1 MALGI
6 LSRLGISNK
15 AKKAA
20 ENSALNATA
29 SRRRVDKK
37 QLSFDLF
44 THISYMA
51 SMATA
56 KASRDVMFSYAARL
70 NLASTPYFVDINT
83 LVNRL
88 KYDYSEACRA
98 IADRTDEHDVSSL
111 LLRMSGSLSSGE
123 DEEEFLTREAAVM
136 AELYRATYETNI
148 ESLRKWT
155 DAYSAMIVSAGLI
168 VVVSI
173 ISMMIWSLGP
183 GMILM
188 TGMVT
193 MTVAIIG
200 SWTIYLAAPKESYT
214 RTAGL
219 SAPNQKVALKLFQ
232 YLVPVGLVLALA
244 SVAITQ
250 GQLGIGFIIFGL
262 SLLPSGFIMNRDSK
276 RLLKIDAD
284 VATATRMLG
293 GITDAI
299 GTTVSDALSKVDQ
312 RSLGSLEPYFRRLE
326 VRVRS
331 GITSGLCWNRL
342 ILETGSELI
351 ERTIN
356 IFWDALT
363 IGGNPLVTGKTAA
376 FFAAEISLLR
386 EKRALVAQTFGYLT
400 IPLHAAMVGLLIFIV
415 NVMQLFASSML
426 TDTDAVDP
434 VATGAPIP
442 DIAGSSGFNTFANVD
457 FAFLNL
463 IIIAVV
469 VVFTIANAVAP
480 WAASGGHRMRAGY
493 QLGVMMI
500 VSGLMLVLIPPAS
513 KMIFAKISAPAT

>member
-1 MALGI
+1 MAQGI
-6 LSRLGISNK
+6 LSRLGFSNK
-15 AKKAA
+15 SKEAA
-20 ENSALNATA
+20 EDGALKGVGKKRA
-29 SRRRVDKK
+29 VDKK
-37 QLSFDLF
+37 SLSFDLF

-56 KASRDVMFSYAARL
+56 KASRDIMFSYAARL
-70 NLASTPYFVDINT
+70 NLASTPYFIDINT

-98 IADRTDEHDVSSL
+98 VADRTKEHDVSAL

-136 AELYRATYETNI
+136 AELYQAQYETDI

-188 TGMVT
+188 TGTVT

-200 SWTIYLAAPKESYT
+200 SWTIYLAAPKESFT
-214 RTAGL
+214 RTSGL
-219 SAPNQKVALKLFQ
+219 SATNQVFAMKLFR
-232 YLVPVGLVLALA
+232 YIVPAGLVLALA
-244 SVAITQ
+244 VITFM
-250 GQLGIGFIIFGL
+250 GGEIGIGLVILGI
-262 SLLPSGFIMNRDSK
+262 SLLPSGFMMNLDAK
-276 RLLKIDAD
+276 RLSKLDAD
-284 VATATRMLG
+284 VPTATRMLG
-293 GITDAI
+293 GVTDAI
-299 GTTVSDALSKVDQ
+299 GTTVSDALGKVDR

-331 GITSGLCWNRL
+331 GITPDLCWDHL
-342 ILETGSELI
+342 IKESGSELM

-363 IGGNPLVTGKTAA
+363 IGGNPLITGKTAA

-386 EKRALVAQTFGYLT
+386 AKRSLVAQTFSYLT
-400 IPLHAAMVGLLIFIV
+400 IPLHAAMVGLLVFIV
-415 NVMQLFASSML
+415 NVMQLFADSML
-426 TDTDAVDP
+426 SDTIDP
-434 VATGAPIP
+434 QETGAAIP
-442 DIAGSSGFNTFANVD
+442 DIANSSGFNTFANVN
-457 FAFLNL
+457 FGFLNA
-463 IIIAVV
+463 IIVAVV

-493 QLGVMMI
+493 QLGVMMV
-500 VSGLMLVLIPPAS
+500 VSGLMLTLIPPAS
-513 KMIFAKISAPAT
+513 RMIFATISAPAT

>member
-1 MALGI
+1 MAQGI
-6 LSRLGISNK
+6 LSRLGFSEKN
-15 AKKAA
+15 KKAV
-20 ENSALNATA
+20 EDNALATIKNRQKPDQKA
-29 SRRRVDKK
+29 
-37 QLSFDLF
+37 LSFDLF

-56 KASRDVMFSYAARL
+56 KASRDVMFEYAASL

-98 IADRTDEHDVSSL
+98 IADRTENHDVSSL

-188 TGMVT
+188 TGTVT

-214 RTAGL
+214 RTSGL
-219 SAPNQKVALKLFQ
+219 SAPNQVLAQRLFKLF
-232 YLVPVGLVLALA
+232 VPIGFFVGFMTIAV
-244 SVAITQ
+244 SG
-250 GQLGIGFIIFGL
+250 GQLGIAFMIMGA
-262 SLLPSGFIMNRDSK
+262 SLLPSGFIMNRDSR
-276 RLLKIDAD
+276 RLLKLDAD

-293 GITDAI
+293 GVTDAI
-299 GTTVSDALSKVDQ
+299 GTTVSDALSKVDR

-331 GITSGLCWNRL
+331 GITPDRCWDHL
-342 ILETGSELI
+342 IQESGSELM

-376 FFAAEISLLR
+376 FFSSEISILR
-386 EKRALVAQTFGYLT
+386 EKRALVAQTFGYLSL
-400 IPLHAAMVGLLIFIV
+400 PLHAAMVGLLVFIV
-415 NVMQLFASSML
+415 NVMQLFADSML
-426 TDTDAVDP
+426 SDTDAVDP
-434 VATGAPIP
+434 SASGAAIP
-442 DIAGSSGFNTFANVD
+442 DIANSSGFNTFANVN
-457 FAFLNL
+457 FEFLN
-463 IIIAVV
+463 IIITAVV

-480 WAASGGHRMRAGY
+480 WAASGGHRMRVGY
-493 QLGVMMI
+493 QFGVMMI
-500 VSGLMLVLIPPAS
+500 ISGLMLAIVPPIAGT
-513 KMIFAKISAPAT
+513 IFTTISAPAS

>member
-1 MALGI
+1 MAQGI
-6 LSRLGISNK
+6 LSRLGFSDK
-15 AKKAA
+15 SKKAA
-20 ENSALNATA
+20 EEAALSETF
-29 SRRRVDKK
+29 RPPVDKK
-37 QLSFDLF
+37 SLAFDLF

-56 KASRDVMFSYAARL
+56 KASRDVMFKYAATL
-70 NLASTPYFVDINT
+70 NLSSTAYFIDINT

-98 IADRTDEHDVSSL
+98 VADRTEDHDVSSL

-188 TGMVT
+188 TGTVT

-214 RTAGL
+214 RTSGL
-219 SAPNQKVALKLFQ
+219 SAPNQLVALKLFK
-232 YLVPVGLVLALA
+232 YLVPAGFVVGLGAVVI
-244 SVAITQ
+244 SG
-250 GQLGIGFIIFGL
+250 GQLGWAMIILGI
-262 SLLPSGFIMNRDSK
+262 SLLPAGVVINRDSK
-276 RLLKIDAD
+276 RLLRLDAD

-293 GITDAI
+293 GVTDAI
-299 GTTVSDALSKVDQ
+299 GTTVSDALSKVDR

-331 GITSGLCWNRL
+331 GITPDRCWDHL
-342 ILETGSELI
+342 IKESGSEMM

-376 FFAAEISLLR
+376 FFSAEISILT
-386 EKRALVAQTFGYLT
+386 EKRSLVSQTFGYLT
-400 IPLHAAMVGLLIFIV
+400 VPLHASMVGLLIFIV
-415 NVMQLFASSML
+415 NVMQLFAESML
-426 TDTDAVDP
+426 SDTDAVDP
-434 VATGAPIP
+434 TASGAAIP
-442 DIAGSSGFNTFANVD
+442 DIASSSGFNTFANVN
-457 FAFLNL
+457 FEFLN
-463 IIIAVV
+463 IIITMVV

-493 QLGVMMI
+493 QLGVMMV
-500 VSGLMLVLIPPAS
+500 VSGVCMTIIPPISRA
-513 KMIFAKISAPAT
+513 IFTTISAPAT

>member
-6 LSRLGISNK
+6 ISRLGFGDK
-15 AKKAA
+15 ARNTVEDNALKSIENRKQIDKKALA
-20 ENSALNATA
+20 
-29 SRRRVDKK
+29 
-37 QLSFDLF
+37 FDLF

-56 KASRDVMFSYAARL
+56 KASRDVMFKYAAQL
-70 NLASTPYFVDINT
+70 NLSTTPYFVDINT

-98 IADRTDEHDVSSL
+98 VADRSKEPDITSL

-173 ISMMIWSLGP
+173 ISMMIYDLGP

-188 TGMVT
+188 TGFVT
-193 MTVAIIG
+193 MMVAIIG
-200 SWTIYLAAPKESYT
+200 SWTIYVAAPKENYT

-219 SAPNQKVALKLFQ
+219 SAPNQMVAIKLFR
-232 YLVPVGLVLALA
+232 YLVPAGFVLAL
-244 SVAITQ
+244 VAVAVSN
-250 GQLGIGFIIFGL
+250 GQMGIGFIILGL
-262 SLLPSGFIMNRDSK
+262 SLLPSGFIINRDSK
-276 RLLKIDAD
+276 RLLRIDAD
-284 VATATRMLG
+284 IATATRMLG
-293 GITDAI
+293 GVTDAI
-299 GTTVSDALSKVDQ
+299 GTTVSDALGKVDR
-312 RSLGSLEPYFRRLE
+312 RSLASLEPYFRRLE
-326 VRVRS
+326 VRIRS
-331 GITSGLCWNRL
+331 GITPDRCWDHL
-342 ILETGSELI
+342 IYETGSELI

-386 EKRALVAQTFGYLT
+386 EKRALVAQTFGYL
-400 IPLHAAMVGLLIFIV
+400 IVPLHASMVGLLVFIV
-415 NVMQLFASSML
+415 NVMQLFASTML
-426 TDTDAVDP
+426 SNTDAADP
-434 VATGAPIP
+434 SATGASVP
-442 DIAGSSGFNTFANVD
+442 DIVNTSGFNTFANVN
-457 FAFLNL
+457 FEFLNL
-463 IIIAVV
+463 IITTVV

-493 QLGVMMI
+493 QLGVMMV
-500 VSGLMLVLIPPAS
+500 VSGLLLALIPPAS
-513 KMIFAKISAPAT
+513 RMVFAAISAPIT

>member
-1 MALGI
+1 MAQGI
-6 LSRLGISNK
+6 LSRLGFSDK
-15 AKKAA
+15 SKKAA
-20 ENSALNATA
+20 EEAALSETF
-29 SRRRVDKK
+29 RPPVDKK
-37 QLSFDLF
+37 SLAFDLF

-56 KASRDVMFSYAARL
+56 KASRDVMFKYAATL
-70 NLASTPYFVDINT
+70 NLSSTAYFIDINT

-98 IADRTDEHDVSSL
+98 VADRTEDHDVSSL

-188 TGMVT
+188 TGTVT

-214 RTAGL
+214 RTSGL
-219 SAPNQKVALKLFQ
+219 SAPNQLVALKLFK
-232 YLVPVGLVLALA
+232 YLVPAGFVVGLGAVVI
-244 SVAITQ
+244 SG
-250 GQLGIGFIIFGL
+250 GQLGWAMIILGI
-262 SLLPSGFIMNRDSK
+262 SLLPAGVVINRDSK
-276 RLLKIDAD
+276 RLLRLDAD

-293 GITDAI
+293 GVTDAI
-299 GTTVSDALSKVDQ
+299 GTTVSDALSKVDR

-331 GITSGLCWNRL
+331 GITPDRCWDHL
-342 ILETGSELI
+342 IKESGSEMM

-376 FFAAEISLLR
+376 FFSAEISILR
-386 EKRALVAQTFGYLT
+386 EKRSLVSQTFGYLT
-400 IPLHAAMVGLLIFIV
+400 VPLHASMVGLLIFIV
-415 NVMQLFASSML
+415 NVMQLFAESML
-426 TDTDAVDP
+426 SDTDAVDP
-434 VATGAPIP
+434 TASGAAIP
-442 DIAGSSGFNTFANVD
+442 DIASSSGFNTFANVN
-457 FAFLNL
+457 FEFLN
-463 IIIAVV
+463 IIITMVV

-493 QLGVMMI
+493 QLGVMMV
-500 VSGLMLVLIPPAS
+500 VSGVCMTIIPPISRA
-513 KMIFAKISAPAT
+513 IFTTISAPAT

>member
-1 MALGI
+1 VSQGI
-6 LSRLGISNK
+6 LSRLGFSDKSKKQVEENALSAIKNRPTPD
-15 AKKAA
+15 KKALA
-20 ENSALNATA
+20 
-29 SRRRVDKK
+29 
-37 QLSFDLF
+37 FDLF

-56 KASRDVMFSYAARL
+56 KASRDVMFTYAAGL
-70 NLASTPYFVDINT
+70 NLASTPYFIDINT

-88 KYDYSEACRA
+88 KYDYAEACRA
-98 IADRTDEHDVSSL
+98 VADRTKDHDVSSL

-188 TGMVT
+188 TGTVT

-200 SWTIYLAAPKESYT
+200 SWTIYLSAPKESFT
-214 RTAGL
+214 RTSGL
-219 SAPNQKVALKLFQ
+219 SASNQMVAIRLFKL
-232 YLVPVGLVLALA
+232 LVPIGFVVGLIAVIA
-244 SVAITQ
+244 TQ
-250 GQLGIGFIIFGL
+250 GQLGYGLIILGL
-262 SLLPSGFIMNRDSK
+262 SLLPAGFIMNLDSG
-276 RLLKIDAD
+276 RLLKLDAD

-293 GITDAI
+293 GVTDAI
-299 GTTVSDALSKVDQ
+299 GTTVSDALSKIDR

-331 GITSGLCWNRL
+331 GITPDLCWNHL
-342 ILETGSELI
+342 IKESGSELM

-376 FFAAEISLLR
+376 FFSAEISLLR
-386 EKRALVAQTFGYLT
+386 QKRALVAQTFSYLT

-415 NVMQLFASSML
+415 NVMQLFAGSML
-426 TDTDAVDP
+426 SDTDAVDP
-434 VATGAPIP
+434 TASGAPVP
-442 DIAGSSGFNTFANVD
+442 DIASTSGFNTFANVD
-457 FAFLNL
+457 FAFLN
-463 IIIAVV
+463 IIITSVV

-480 WAASGGHRMRAGY
+480 WAASGGHRMRVGY
-493 QLGVMMI
+493 QLGVMMVI
-500 VSGLMLVLIPPAS
+500 SGAMLTIIPPLS
-513 KMIFAKISAPAT
+513 KMVFATISAPAG

>member
-1 MALGI
+1 MAQGI
-6 LSRLGISNK
+6 LSRLGFSDK
-15 AKKAA
+15 SKQAA
-20 ENSALNATA
+20 EDNALSAIE
-29 SRRRVDKK
+29 SRPNVDKK
-37 QLSFDLF
+37 QLAFDLF

-56 KASRDVMFSYAARL
+56 KASRDVMFRYAATL
-70 NLASTPYFVDINT
+70 NLSSTSYFMDINT

-98 IADRTDEHDVSSL
+98 VADRTKEHDVSSL
-111 LLRMSGSLSSGE
+111 LLRMSGSLASGE

-188 TGMVT
+188 TGTVT

-200 SWTIYLAAPKESYT
+200 SWTIYIAAPKENYT

-219 SAPNQKVALKLFQ
+219 TATNQIIALKLFK
-232 YLVPVGLVLALA
+232 YLVPAGFILGALVTVL
-244 SVAITQ
+244 TG
-250 GQLGIGFIIFGL
+250 GQLGIGMIIFGV
-262 SLLPSGFIMNRDSK
+262 SLLPSGVIMNRDSS
-276 RLLKIDAD
+276 RLLKLDAD

-299 GTTVSDALSKVDQ
+299 GTTVSDALGKVDR
-312 RSLGSLEPYFRRLE
+312 RSLGSLEQYFRRLE

-331 GITSGLCWNRL
+331 GITPDRCWDHL
-342 ILETGSELI
+342 IKESGSELM

-376 FFAAEISLLR
+376 FFSAEISLLR

-400 IPLHAAMVGLLIFIV
+400 VPLHAAMVGLLIFIV
-415 NVMQLFASSML
+415 NVMQLFADTML
-426 TDTDAVDP
+426 SDTDSVDP
-434 VATGAPIP
+434 GASGASIP
-442 DIAGSSGFNTFANVD
+442 DIAGSSGFNTFANVN
-457 FAFLNL
+457 FEFLN
-463 IIIAVV
+463 IIITMVV

-493 QLGVMMI
+493 QIGVMMI
-500 VSGLMLVLIPPAS
+500 VSGVAMTAIPPIS
-513 KMIFAKISAPAT
+513 RMIFVTISAPAS

>member
-1 MALGI
+1 MAQGI
-6 LSRLGISNK
+6 LSRLGFSDKN
-15 AKKAA
+15 KKAA
-20 ENSALNATA
+20 EDNALAQIKNRQKPDEKALA
-29 SRRRVDKK
+29 
-37 QLSFDLF
+37 FDLF

-56 KASRDVMFSYAARL
+56 KASRDVMFSYAASL
-70 NLASTPYFVDINT
+70 NLASTPYFLDINT

-98 IADRTDEHDVSSL
+98 VADRTKNHDVSSL

-136 AELYRATYETNI
+136 AELYQATYETNI

-188 TGMVT
+188 TGTVT
-193 MTVAIIG
+193 MTVAVIG

-214 RTAGL
+214 RTSGL
-219 SAPNQKVALKLFQ
+219 SAPNQMMASKLFKI
-232 YLVPVGLVLALA
+232 LVPMGFALGLAA
-244 SVAITQ
+244 VAAMG
-250 GQLGIGFIIFGL
+250 GQLGIGFMILGA
-262 SLLPSGFIMNRDSK
+262 SLLPSGIIINRDSK
-276 RLLKIDAD
+276 RLLDLDKD

-293 GITDAI
+293 GVTDAI
-299 GTTVSDALSKVDQ
+299 GTTVSDALSKVDR

-331 GITSGLCWNRL
+331 GITPDRCWDHL
-342 ILETGSELI
+342 IKESGSELM

-376 FFAAEISLLR
+376 FFSAEIALLR
-386 EKRALVAQTFGYLT
+386 EKRALVAQTFGYLSL
-400 IPLHAAMVGLLIFIV
+400 PLHAAMVGLLIFIV
-415 NVMQLFASSML
+415 NVMQLFANSML
-426 TDTDAVDP
+426 SDTDAVDP
-434 VATGAPIP
+434 GASGASIP
-442 DIAGSSGFNTFANVD
+442 DIADSSGFNTFANVN
-457 FAFLNL
+457 FEFLNL
-463 IIIAVV
+463 IVTMVV

-493 QLGVMMI
+493 QIGVMMV
-500 VSGLMLVLIPPAS
+500 VSGLMLTIIPPLAR
-513 KMIFAKISAPAT
+513 MIFTTISAPAS

>member
-1 MALGI
+1 MAQGI
-6 LSRLGISNK
+6 LSRLGISGK

-37 QLSFDLF
+37 QLAFDLF

-70 NLASTPYFVDINT
+70 NLASTPYFIDINT
-83 LVNRL
+83 LVKQL

-98 IADRTDEHDVSSL
+98 VADRTGEHDVSSL

-173 ISMMIWSLGP
+173 ISMMIYSLGP

-219 SAPNQKVALKLFQ
+219 SAPNQKVAIKLFK

-244 SVAITQ
+244 SIAITQ
-250 GQLGIGFIIFGL
+250 GQMGIAFIIFGL
-262 SLLPSGFIMNRDSK
+262 SLLPSGFIMNRDSR

-293 GITDAI
+293 GVTDAI
-299 GTTVSDALSKVDQ
+299 GTTVSDALGKVDQ

-331 GITSGLCWNRL
+331 GITSSLCWNRL
-342 ILETGSELI
+342 IVETGSELI

-376 FFAAEISLLR
+376 FFASEISLLR

-415 NVMQLFASSML
+415 NVMQLFASTML

-442 DIAGSSGFNTFANVD
+442 DIANSSGFNTFANVD

-463 IIIAVV
+463 IITAVV

-500 VSGLMLVLIPPAS
+500 VSGLMFALIPPAS
-513 KMIFAKISAPAT
+513 KMVFATISAPAT

>member
-1 MALGI
+1 VAQGI
-6 LSRLGISNK
+6 LSRLGFSDKSKKVAEENALGAK
-15 AKKAA
+15 ARP
-20 ENSALNATA
+20 N
-29 SRRRVDKK
+29 VDKK
-37 QLSFDLF
+37 QLAFDLF

-56 KASRDVMFSYAARL
+56 KASRDVMFQYAATL
-70 NLASTPYFVDINT
+70 NLSSTAYFLDINT

-98 IADRTDEHDVSSL
+98 VADRTSDHDVSSL

-136 AELYRATYETNI
+136 SELYRATYETNI

-188 TGMVT
+188 TGTVT

-200 SWTIYLAAPKESYT
+200 SWTIYLAAPKESFT
-214 RTAGL
+214 RTSGL
-219 SAPNQKVALKLFQ
+219 SAPNQIVAIKLFK
-232 YLVPVGLVLALA
+232 YLVPIGLVIGLAA
-244 SVAITQ
+244 VAITG
-250 GQLGIGFIIFGL
+250 GQFGIGMIILGA
-262 SLLPSGFIMNRDSK
+262 SLLPAGFIMNRDSG
-276 RLLKIDAD
+276 RLLKLDAD

-293 GITDAI
+293 GVTDAI
-299 GTTVSDALSKVDQ
+299 GTTVSDALGKVDR

-331 GITSGLCWNRL
+331 GITPNRCWDHL
-342 ILETGSELI
+342 IKESGSELM

-376 FFAAEISLLR
+376 FFSAEISLLR
-386 EKRALVAQTFGYLT
+386 QKRALVAQTFGYLT

-415 NVMQLFASSML
+415 NVMQLFAGSML
-426 TDTDAVDP
+426 SDTDAVDP
-434 VATGAPIP
+434 GAAGAGVP
-442 DIAGSSGFNTFANVD
+442 DIANSSGFNTFANVN
-457 FAFLNL
+457 FEFLNL
-463 IIIAVV
+463 IITMVV

-480 WAASGGHRMRAGY
+480 WAASGGHRLRAGY
-493 QLGVMMI
+493 QIGVMMVI
-500 VSGLMLVLIPPAS
+500 SGACMTLIPPAS
-513 KMIFAKISAPAT
+513 RMIFATISAPAT

>member
-1 MALGI
+1 MAQGI
-6 LSRLGISNK
+6 LSRLGFSDK
-15 AKKAA
+15 SKQAA
-20 ENSALNATA
+20 EDDALAGSKRPN
-29 SRRRVDKK
+29 VDKK
-37 QLSFDLF
+37 SLAFDLF

-56 KASRDVMFSYAARL
+56 KASRDVMFQYAATL
-70 NLASTPYFVDINT
+70 NLSSTAYFLDINT

-98 IADRTDEHDVSSL
+98 IADRTDDHDVSSL
-111 LLRMSGSLSSGE
+111 LLRMSGSLSS
-123 DEEEFLTREAAVM
+123 REAAVM

-188 TGMVT
+188 TGTVT

-200 SWTIYLAAPKESYT
+200 SWTIYLAAPKESFT

-219 SAPNQKVALKLFQ
+219 SAPNQLVAANLFR
-232 YLVPVGLVLALA
+232 YLVPTGFIVGLVATLA
-244 SVAITQ
+244 TG
-250 GQLGIGFIIFGL
+250 GQLGIGMLIFGV
-262 SLLPSGFIMNRDSK
+262 SLLPAGFIMNLDAG
-276 RLLKIDAD
+276 RLLKLDAD

-293 GITDAI
+293 GVTDAI
-299 GTTVSDALSKVDQ
+299 GTTVSDALSKVDR

-331 GITSGLCWNRL
+331 GITPDRCWDHL
-342 ILETGSELI
+342 IQESGSELM

-376 FFAAEISLLR
+376 FFSAEIALLR
-386 EKRALVAQTFGYLT
+386 EKRSLVAQTFGYLT
-400 IPLHAAMVGLLIFIV
+400 VPLHAAMVGLLIFIV
-415 NVMQLFASSML
+415 NVMQLFAESML
-426 TDTDAVDP
+426 SDTSSADP
-434 VATGAPIP
+434 SGSGAPIP
-442 DIAGSSGFNTFANVD
+442 DIAGSSGFNTFANVN
-457 FAFLNL
+457 FEFLN
-463 IIIAVV
+463 IIITMVV

-493 QLGVMMI
+493 QIGVMMV
-500 VSGLMLVLIPPAS
+500 VSGICMTIIPPLS
-513 KMIFAKISAPAT
+513 RMIFTTISAPAS

>member
-1 MALGI
+1 MAQGI
-6 LSRLGISNK
+6 LSRLGFSDK
-15 AKKAA
+15 SKKAA
-20 ENSALNATA
+20 EENALGANA
-29 SRRRVDKK
+29 RPNVDKK
-37 QLSFDLF
+37 QLAFDLF

-56 KASRDVMFSYAARL
+56 KASRDVMFQYAATL
-70 NLASTPYFVDINT
+70 NLSSTAYFLDINT

-98 IADRTDEHDVSSL
+98 VADRTKDHDVSSL

-136 AELYRATYETNI
+136 AELYRATYETNV

-188 TGMVT
+188 TGTVT
-193 MTVAIIG
+193 MSVAIIG

-214 RTAGL
+214 RTSGL
-219 SAPNQKVALKLFQ
+219 SAPNQMMAMKLFK
-232 YLVPVGLVLALA
+232 YLVPAGFVIGLAA
-244 SVAITQ
+244 VAITG
-250 GQLGIGFIIFGL
+250 GQLGIGMIILGG
-262 SLLPSGFIMNRDSK
+262 SLLPAGFIMNRDSG
-276 RLLKIDAD
+276 RLLKLDAD

-293 GITDAI
+293 GVTDAI
-299 GTTVSDALSKVDQ
+299 GTTVSDALGKVDR

-331 GITSGLCWNRL
+331 GITPDRCWDHL
-342 ILETGSELI
+342 IRESGSELM

-376 FFAAEISLLR
+376 FFSAEISLLR
-386 EKRALVAQTFGYLT
+386 QKRALVAQTFGYLT
-400 IPLHAAMVGLLIFIV
+400 VPLHAAMVGLLIFIV
-415 NVMQLFASSML
+415 NVMQLFAESML
-426 TDTDAVDP
+426 SDTDAVDP
-434 VATGAPIP
+434 GAAGAAVP
-442 DIAGSSGFNTFANVD
+442 DIANSSGFNTFAAVN
-457 FAFLNL
+457 FEFLNL
-463 IIIAVV
+463 IITMVV

-493 QLGVMMI
+493 QIGVMMV
-500 VSGLMLVLIPPAS
+500 VSGVCMTVIPPLS
-513 KMIFAKISAPAT
+513 RMIFTTISAPAS

>member
-1 MALGI
+1 MAQGI
-6 LSRLGISNK
+6 LSRLGFSDK
-15 AKKAA
+15 SKKAA
-20 ENSALNATA
+20 EDQALADSKRPN
-29 SRRRVDKK
+29 VDKK
-37 QLSFDLF
+37 QLAFDLF

-56 KASRDVMFSYAARL
+56 KASRDVMFNYAATL
-70 NLASTPYFVDINT
+70 NLSSTAYFLDINT

-98 IADRTDEHDVSSL
+98 IADRTKDHDVSAL

-155 DAYSAMIVSAGLI
+155 DAYSAMVVSAGLI

-188 TGMVT
+188 TGTVT

-200 SWTIYLAAPKESYT
+200 SWTIYLSAPKESYT
-214 RTAGL
+214 RTSGL
-219 SAPNQKVALKLFQ
+219 SSPNQLVALNLFK
-232 YLVPVGLVLALA
+232 YLVPAGFILGMGAA
-244 SVAITQ
+244 AATG
-250 GQLGIGFIIFGL
+250 GQLGIGFIILGA
-262 SLLPSGFIMNRDSK
+262 SLLPSGFIMNRDAK
-276 RLLKIDAD
+276 RLMTVDAD

-293 GITDAI
+293 GVTDAI
-299 GTTVSDALSKVDQ
+299 GTTVSDALGKVDR

-331 GITSGLCWNRL
+331 GITPDRCWDHL
-342 ILETGSELI
+342 VKESGSELM

-376 FFAAEISLLR
+376 FFSAEIALLR
-386 EKRALVAQTFGYLT
+386 EKRQLVAQTFGYLT

-415 NVMQLFASSML
+415 NVMQLFAESML
-426 TDTDAVDP
+426 SDTDSVDP
-434 VATGAPIP
+434 NSSGAPIP
-442 DIAGSSGFNTFANVD
+442 DIAGSSGFNTFASVN
-457 FAFLNL
+457 FEFLNV
-463 IIIAVV
+463 IITMVV

-493 QLGVMMI
+493 QLGVMMV
-500 VSGLMLVLIPPAS
+500 VSGICMTVIPPVSA
-513 KMIFAKISAPAT
+513 MIFTTISAPAS

>member
-1 MALGI
+1 MAQGI
-6 LSRLGISNK
+6 LSRLGFSDK
-15 AKKAA
+15 SKQAA
-20 ENSALNATA
+20 EDEILNSVGFTGA
-29 SRRRVDKK
+29 VDKK
-37 QLSFDLF
+37 QLAFDLF

-70 NLASTPYFVDINT
+70 NLSSTPYFVDINT
-83 LVNRL
+83 LVSRL

-98 IADRTDEHDVSSL
+98 IADRSKDVHAVSSL

-136 AELYRATYETNI
+136 AELYRAKYETDI

-188 TGMVT
+188 TGTVT

-219 SAPNQKVALKLFQ
+219 TAPNQKMALKLFK
-232 YLVPVGLVLALA
+232 YLVPAGFVIGLAA
-244 SVAITQ
+244 IAITQ
-250 GQLGIGFIIFGL
+250 GQVGIGFIILGI
-262 SLLPSGFIMNRDSK
+262 SLLPSGWVINRDSK
-276 RLLKIDAD
+276 RLLRIDAD
-284 VATATRMLG
+284 IATATRMLG
-293 GITDAI
+293 GVTDAI
-299 GTTVSDALSKVDQ
+299 GTTVSDALGKVDR

-331 GITSGLCWNRL
+331 GITPDRCWDHL
-342 ILETGSELI
+342 IIESGSELI

-363 IGGNPLVTGKTAA
+363 IGGNPLTTGKTAA
-376 FFAAEISLLR
+376 FFSSEIALLR
-386 EKRALVAQTFGYLT
+386 EKRSLVAQTFGYLT

-426 TDTDAVDP
+426 SDTIDP
-434 VATGAPIP
+434 NETGAPIP
-442 DIAGSSGFNTFANVD
+442 DIANSSGFNTFANVN
-457 FAFLNL
+457 FEFLN
-463 IIIAVV
+463 IIITAVV

-480 WAASGGHRMRAGY
+480 WAASGGHRMRVGY
-493 QLGVMMI
+493 QIGVMMI
-500 VSGLMLVLIPPAS
+500 VSGVLMTIIPPLS
-513 KMIFAKISAPAT
+513 RMVFATISAPAS

>member
-1 MALGI
+1 MAQGI
-6 LSRLGISNK
+6 ISRLGFGNR

-20 ENSALNATA
+20 EDNALAAITNK
-29 SRRRVDKK
+29 RKVDKK
-37 QLSFDLF
+37 SLAFDLF

-56 KASRDVMFSYAARL
+56 KASRDVMFTYAARL
-70 NLASTPYFVDINT
+70 NLATSPYFVDINT
-83 LVNRL
+83 LVKRL

-98 IADRTDEHDVSSL
+98 VADRTKEHEVSSL

-136 AELYRATYETNI
+136 AELYRAKYETDI

-188 TGMVT
+188 TGIVT

-219 SAPNQKVALKLFQ
+219 SAPNQLVAQKLFR
-232 YLVPVGLVLALA
+232 YLAPAGLVIGL
-244 SVAITQ
+244 SVVAFTQ
-250 GQLGIGFIIFGL
+250 GQLGIAFIILGI

-276 RLLKIDAD
+276 RLLRIDAD
-284 VATATRMLG
+284 IATATRMLG
-293 GITDAI
+293 GVTDAI
-299 GTTVSDALSKVDQ
+299 GTTVSDALSKVDR
-312 RSLGSLEPYFRRLE
+312 RSLGTLEPFFRRLE

-331 GITSGLCWNRL
+331 GITPNRCWDHL
-342 ILETGSELI
+342 IYETGSELI

-400 IPLHAAMVGLLIFIV
+400 IPLHAAMVGLLVFIV
-415 NVMQLFASSML
+415 NVMELFAGSML
-426 TDTDAVDP
+426 SDTDAVDP
-434 VATGAPIP
+434 ASTGASIP
-442 DIAGSSGFNTFANVD
+442 DIANSSGFNTFANVD
-457 FAFLNL
+457 FEFLNL
-463 IIIAVV
+463 IITSVV

-480 WAASGGHRMRAGY
+480 WAASGGHRMRVAY
-493 QLGVMMI
+493 QIGVMMI
-500 VSGLMLVLIPPAS
+500 VSGLMLSLIPPAS
-513 KMIFAKISAPAT
+513 RMIFAKISEPVG

>member
-1 MALGI
+1 MTQGI
-6 LSRLGISNK
+6 LSRLGFNDKS
-15 AKKAA
+15 KKAA
-20 ENSALNATA
+20 EEKALGIVK
-29 SRRRVDKK
+29 RPVVDKK
-37 QLSFDLF
+37 SLAFDLF

-56 KASRDVMFSYAARL
+56 KASRDVMFRYAATL
-70 NLASTPYFVDINT
+70 NLSSTAYFIDINT

-98 IADRTDEHDVSSL
+98 VADRTKDHAVSSL

-136 AELYRATYETNI
+136 AELYRATYETGI

-155 DAYSAMIVSAGLI
+155 DAYSALIVSAGLI

-188 TGMVT
+188 TGTVT

-214 RTAGL
+214 RTSGL
-219 SAPNQKVALKLFQ
+219 SAPNQLVALKLFR
-232 YLVPVGLVLALA
+232 YLVPVGFVLAMVTVML
-244 SVAITQ
+244 TG
-250 GQLGIGFIIFGL
+250 GQLGVGMIILGA
-262 SLLPSGFIMNRDSK
+262 SLLPSGVIINMDSK
-276 RLLKIDAD
+276 RLLRLDAD

-293 GITDAI
+293 GVTDAI
-299 GTTVSDALSKVDQ
+299 GTTVSDALGKVDR

-331 GITSGLCWNRL
+331 GITPDRCWDHL
-342 ILETGSELI
+342 IKESGSEMM

-363 IGGNPLVTGKTAA
+363 IGGNPLITGKTAA
-376 FFAAEISLLR
+376 FFSAEISLLR
-386 EKRALVAQTFGYLT
+386 EKRSLVAQTFGYLT
-400 IPLHAAMVGLLIFIV
+400 VPLHAAMVGLLIFIV
-415 NVMQLFASSML
+415 NVMQLFAESML
-426 TDTDAVDP
+426 SDTDSVD
-434 VATGAPIP
+434 VSASGASIP
-442 DIAGSSGFNTFANVD
+442 DIASTSGFNTFANVN
-457 FAFLNL
+457 FEFLN
-463 IIIAVV
+463 IIITMVV

-493 QLGVMMI
+493 QLGVMMV
-500 VSGLMLVLIPPAS
+500 VSGVCMTMIPPISRA
-513 KMIFAKISAPAT
+513 IFTTISAPAS

>member
-6 LSRLGISNK
+6 ISRLGFGDK
-15 AKKAA
+15 AKKAVEDNA
-20 ENSALNATA
+20 LSAIAN
-29 SRRRVDKK
+29 RRKVDKK
-37 QLSFDLF
+37 TLAFDLF

-70 NLASTPYFVDINT
+70 NLSTTPYFVDINT

-98 IADRTDEHDVSSL
+98 VADRTKEHEVSTL

-173 ISMMIWSLGP
+173 ISMMIYSLGP

-193 MTVAIIG
+193 MMIAIIG

-219 SAPNQKVALKLFQ
+219 SAPNQMVAIKLFK
-232 YLVPVGLVLALA
+232 YLVPAGFVLGLAA
-244 SVAITQ
+244 IAITQ
-250 GQLGIGFIIFGL
+250 GQLGIGFIVLGL
-262 SLLPSGFIMNRDSK
+262 SLLPSGFLMNRDSK
-276 RLLKIDAD
+276 RLLRIDAD
-284 VATATRMLG
+284 IATATRMLG
-293 GITDAI
+293 GVTDAI
-299 GTTVSDALSKVDQ
+299 GTTVSDALSKIDR

-326 VRVRS
+326 VRIRS
-331 GITSGLCWNRL
+331 GITPNRCWDHL
-342 ILETGSELI
+342 IYETGSELI

-363 IGGNPLVTGKTAA
+363 IGGNPLITGKTAA
-376 FFAAEISLLR
+376 FFAAEISVLR

-400 IPLHAAMVGLLIFIV
+400 IPLHAAMVGLLVFIV

-426 TDTDAVDP
+426 LDTDTVDP
-434 VATGAPIP
+434 SASGANIP
-442 DIAGSSGFNTFANVD
+442 DIANSSGFNTFANVN
-457 FAFLNL
+457 FEFLNL
-463 IIIAVV
+463 IIITVV

-500 VSGLMLVLIPPAS
+500 VSGLMLTLIPPAS
-513 KMIFAKISAPAT
+513 RMVFATISAPAT

>member
-1 MALGI
+1 MAQGI
-6 LSRLGISNK
+6 LSRLGFSDK
-15 AKKAA
+15 SKKAA
-20 ENSALNATA
+20 EEAALSETF
-29 SRRRVDKK
+29 RPPVDKK
-37 QLSFDLF
+37 SLAFDLF

-56 KASRDVMFSYAARL
+56 KASRDVMFKYAATL
-70 NLASTPYFVDINT
+70 NLSSTAYFIDINT

-98 IADRTDEHDVSSL
+98 VADRTEDHDVSSL

-188 TGMVT
+188 TGTVT

-214 RTAGL
+214 RTSGL
-219 SAPNQKVALKLFQ
+219 SAPNQLVALKLFK
-232 YLVPVGLVLALA
+232 YLVPAGFVVGLGAVVI
-244 SVAITQ
+244 SG
-250 GQLGIGFIIFGL
+250 GQLGWAMIILGI
-262 SLLPSGFIMNRDSK
+262 SLLPAGVVINRDSK
-276 RLLKIDAD
+276 RLLRLDAD

-293 GITDAI
+293 GVTDAI
-299 GTTVSDALSKVDQ
+299 GTTVSDALSKVDR

-331 GITSGLCWNRL
+331 GITPDRCWDHL
-342 ILETGSELI
+342 IKESGSEMM

-376 FFAAEISLLR
+376 FFSAEISILR
-386 EKRALVAQTFGYLT
+386 EKRSLVSQTFGYLT
-400 IPLHAAMVGLLIFIV
+400 VPLHASMVGLLIFIV
-415 NVMQLFASSML
+415 NVMQLFAESML
-426 TDTDAVDP
+426 SDTDAVDP
-434 VATGAPIP
+434 TASGAAIP
-442 DIAGSSGFNTFANVD
+442 DIASSSGFNTFANVN
-457 FAFLNL
+457 FEFLN
-463 IIIAVV
+463 IIITMVV

-493 QLGVMMI
+493 QIGVMMV
-500 VSGLMLVLIPPAS
+500 VSGICMTIIPPLS
-513 KMIFAKISAPAT
+513 RMIFTTISAPAN

>member
-1 MALGI
+1 MAQGI
-6 LSRLGISNK
+6 LSRLGFSDK
-15 AKKAA
+15 SKKAA
-20 ENSALNATA
+20 EDKALAGSQRPN
-29 SRRRVDKK
+29 VDKK
-37 QLSFDLF
+37 QLAFDLF

-56 KASRDVMFSYAARL
+56 KASRDVMFKYAATL
-70 NLASTPYFVDINT
+70 NLSSTAYFLDINT

-98 IADRTDEHDVSSL
+98 IADRTKDHDVSAL

-188 TGMVT
+188 TGTVT

-200 SWTIYLAAPKESYT
+200 SWTIYLSAPKESYT

-219 SAPNQKVALKLFQ
+219 SAPNQILAKNLFV
-232 YLVPVGLVLALA
+232 YLVPVGFVLGAA
-244 SVAITQ
+244 SVAITG
-250 GQLGIGFIIFGL
+250 GQLGIGFMILGG
-262 SLLPSGFIMNRDSK
+262 SLLPAGIVINRDSK
-276 RLLKIDAD
+276 RLSSVDAD

-293 GITDAI
+293 GVTDAI
-299 GTTVSDALSKVDQ
+299 GTTVSDALGKVDR

-331 GITSGLCWNRL
+331 GITPDRCWDHL
-342 ILETGSELI
+342 IKESGSELM

-363 IGGNPLVTGKTAA
+363 IGGNPLITGKTAA
-376 FFAAEISLLR
+376 FFSAEISLLR
-386 EKRALVAQTFGYLT
+386 EKRGLVAQTFGYLSV
-400 IPLHAAMVGLLIFIV
+400 PLHAAMVGLLIFIV
-415 NVMQLFASSML
+415 NVMQLFAESML
-426 TDTDAVDP
+426 SDTSSADP
-434 VATGAPIP
+434 SGSGAPIP
-442 DIAGSSGFNTFANVD
+442 DIAGSSGFNTFANVN
-457 FAFLNL
+457 FEFLN
-463 IIIAVV
+463 IIITMVV
-469 VVFTIANAVAP
+469 VVFTIANGVAP

-493 QLGVMMI
+493 QIGVMMV
-500 VSGLMLVLIPPAS
+500 VSGLCLTVIPPIS
-513 KMIFAKISAPAT
+513 RMIFTTISAPAT

>member
-1 MALGI
+1 MAQGI
-6 LSRLGISNK
+6 LSRLGFSDK
-15 AKKAA
+15 SKKAA
-20 ENSALNATA
+20 EDQALGANV
-29 SRRRVDKK
+29 RPNVDKK
-37 QLSFDLF
+37 SLAFDLF

-56 KASRDVMFSYAARL
+56 KASRDVMFKYAATL
-70 NLASTPYFVDINT
+70 NLSSTAYFLDINT

-98 IADRTDEHDVSSL
+98 VADRTSDHDVSSL

-188 TGMVT
+188 TGTVT

-214 RTAGL
+214 RTSGL
-219 SAPNQKVALKLFQ
+219 SAPNQLLALNLFKT
-232 YLVPVGLVLALA
+232 LVPIGALLGLVV
-244 SVAITQ
+244 VAATG
-250 GQLGIGFIIFGL
+250 GQLGLGMLVLGI

-276 RLLKIDAD
+276 RLLALDAD

-293 GITDAI
+293 GVTDAI
-299 GTTVSDALSKVDQ
+299 GTTVSDALSKVDR

-331 GITSGLCWNRL
+331 GITPDRCWDHL
-342 ILETGSELI
+342 IKESGSELM

-376 FFAAEISLLR
+376 FFSAEISILR
-386 EKRALVAQTFGYLT
+386 EKRALVSQTFGYLT

-415 NVMQLFASSML
+415 NVMQLFAESML
-426 TDTDAVDP
+426 SDTSAVDP
-434 VATGAPIP
+434 SGSGAPIP
-442 DIAGSSGFNTFANVD
+442 DIANSSGFNTFANVN
-457 FAFLNL
+457 FEFLN
-463 IIIAVV
+463 IIITMVV

-493 QLGVMMI
+493 QIGVMMV
-500 VSGLMLVLIPPAS
+500 VSGICMTIIPPLS
-513 KMIFAKISAPAT
+513 TMIFTTISAPAS

>member
-1 MALGI
+1 MAQGI
-6 LSRLGISNK
+6 LSRLGFSDK
-15 AKKAA
+15 SKKAA
-20 ENSALNATA
+20 EDNALADSKRPT
-29 SRRRVDKK
+29 VDKK
-37 QLSFDLF
+37 QLAFDLF

-56 KASRDVMFSYAARL
+56 KASRDVMFNYAATL
-70 NLASTPYFVDINT
+70 NLSSTAYFLDINT

-98 IADRTDEHDVSSL
+98 IADRTKDHDVSSL

-155 DAYSAMIVSAGLI
+155 DAYSAMVVSAGLI

-188 TGMVT
+188 TGTVT

-200 SWTIYLAAPKESYT
+200 SWTIYLSAPKESCT
-214 RTAGL
+214 RTSGL
-219 SAPNQKVALKLFQ
+219 SAPNQLVALKLFK
-232 YLVPVGLVLALA
+232 YIVPAGAIIGAA
-244 SVAITQ
+244 SIAIT
-250 GQLGIGFIIFGL
+250 GGLGIGMIILGF
-262 SLLPSGFIMNRDSK
+262 SLLPAGVVINRDAK
-276 RLLKIDAD
+276 RLLSLDAD

-293 GITDAI
+293 GVTDAI
-299 GTTVSDALSKVDQ
+299 GTTVSDALSKVDR

-331 GITSGLCWNRL
+331 GITPDRCWDHLVN
-342 ILETGSELI
+342 ESGSELM

-363 IGGNPLVTGKTAA
+363 IGGNPLITGKTAA
-376 FFAAEISLLR
+376 FFSAEISLLR

-415 NVMQLFASSML
+415 NVMQLFAESML
-426 TDTDAVDP
+426 SDTDSVDP
-434 VATGAPIP
+434 SGSGAPIP
-442 DIAGSSGFNTFANVD
+442 DIAGSSGFNTFANVN
-457 FAFLNL
+457 FEFLN
-463 IIIAVV
+463 IIITMVV

-493 QLGVMMI
+493 QIGVMMV
-500 VSGLMLVLIPPAS
+500 VSGVCMTIIPPLAR
-513 KMIFAKISAPAT
+513 MIFTTISAPAS